1 MRYSVAAPRAAGR
14 RRGTRAEAASV
25 RRSLVTGSE
34 LVELDGK
41 VEKTLDTRTAAAVA
55 ENMELD
61 GFQDEAAVVAG

>member
-1 MRYSVAAPRAAGR
+1 M
-14 RRGTRAEAASV
+14 

>member
-1 MRYSVAAPRAAGR
+1 M
-14 RRGTRAEAASV
+14 
-25 RRSLVTGSE
+25 RRSLVAGSE

-41 VEKTLDTRTAAAVA
+41 IEKTLDTRTAAAVA